1 MGETSVLS
9 IQDNT
14 SIEKHVLIRHFDCSL
29 STSEFPT
36 GLAMLL
42 LASKPEVWCFS
53 DLDRNN
59 PFLTWTLWIS
69 PKALNEIY
77 CQLSKPHILGA
88 GNGNWGVHASS
99 ILEPNTT
106 TVSTQRPETW
116 MWHPWSSWAFPQQ
129 KRPWESGWLFQSGVL
144 TIREP
149 LASMMKN
156 PWQDVASL
164 GSQLVLRLIPPQKIR
179 WRRLTDIFVHM
190 PSLRSLAVATYSI
203 PTCHSVVG
211 RSVCLELGIIE
222 LVIFTSFGDF
232 ATRCW
237 EWIVWGWTGYRGL
250 TSWSEIHLVSLEGLR
265 RVAEA
270 SWACFTTDPS
280 RDAEISP
287 LLVQERNAIRSL
299 IARRIGISG
308 KKQQMLA
315 WKIRHWKVQSTFTQT
330 CYVLRWVCRAHTHTP
345 TCPKTKYK

>member
-1 MGETSVLS
+1 MVFLRS
-9 IQDNT
+9 
-14 SIEKHVLIRHFDCSL
+14 R
-29 STSEFPT
+29 
-36 GLAMLL
+36 
-42 LASKPEVWCFS
+42 SKRPFL
-53 DLDRNN
+53 DLD
-59 PFLTWTLWIS
+59 TLNFTQSFEWNS
-69 PKALNEIY
+69 VY

-88 GNGNWGVHASS
+88 GNGTCVS
-99 ILEPNTT
+99 IHPPSGQKKA
-106 TVSTQRPETW
+106 TVSTHSPETW
-116 MWHPWSSWAFPQQ
+116 RLGCGTVAFMAFP
-129 KRPWESGWLFQSGVL
+129 KNAPEKSGWLFQSGVL

-164 GSQLVLRLIPPQKIR
+164 GSQLVLRLIPLKNSVKASHWHFRPHAFFEKPGSSN
-179 WRRLTDIFVHM
+179 LFNSHM
-190 PSLRSLAVATYSI
+190 PL
-203 PTCHSVVG
+203 CH
-211 RSVCLELGIIE
+211 RSVCLELGILE
-222 LVIFTSFGDF
+222 LVTFTSFGDVD
-232 ATRCW
+232 TRCW

-250 TSWSEIHLVSLEGLR
+250 TSWSEIHLVSLEGLG

-270 SWACFTTDPS
+270 SWACFTADPS

-345 TCPKTKYK
+345 TCPKQSSCHIWARWQTVWSNGRS